1 MVRKPTG
8 QATIFEHPIAFMGAR
23 LDPGNRWVK
32 IAGLVPWD
40 IVEEKYSGR
49 FENPEV
55 GNVAKPGRMA
65 LGAMIIKEKY
75 QESDEEIVSMIQEN
89 PYLQYFIGLTEYTN
103 KAPFDASTMTW
114 FRKRL
119 STELIAEVNEY
130 ISGKRKKEDKN
141 KPNDTGNSSTG
152 GGGADNKGTLIM
164 DATCV
169 PADIRFPTDVSLL
182 NEGREKL
189 EEIIDALHDPKEGRK
204 PRTYRLQ
211 ARTKYLRFVR
221 NRKPTKKIIRQAI
234 RQQLGYV
241 KRDLSTIEEQLA
253 ATKRVL
259 TPKQLAYL
267 ETIRE
272 LYRQQKG
279 MHDSRKHKTEHR
291 IVSIHQPWV
300 RPIVRGKATAEVE
313 FGSKV
318 SLSMVDGYSF
328 IERLDW
334 EAYNEAGTLQE
345 SAEAFKQKMGHYPD
359 RILADKIYRNRD
371 NLNFCK
377 KHGIRLNGPKLGRP
391 PADKAEY
398 TRQKR
403 LERLES
409 GERNAVEGKIGESK
423 RTYGWGRVMMRL
435 RETSEVAIHV
445 TVLTMNIM
453 KRLRDIIFALFRWL
467 QNQCKIRCFCSYAMV
482 N

>member
-8 QATIFEHPIAFMGAR
+8 QATIFENAVAFTGAR
-23 LDPGNRWVK
+23 LDPENRWVK

-40 IVEEKYSGR
+40 IVEAKYNAG
-49 FENPEV
+49 FENQEV

-65 LGAMIIKEKY
+65 LGAMLIKEKY
-75 QESDEEIVSMIQEN
+75 QESDEEIVAMIQEN
-89 PYLQYFIGLTEYTN
+89 AYFQFLIGLTEYTN

-119 STELIAEVNEY
+119 SPELIAEVNDY
-130 ISGKRKKEDKN
+130 ICGRRKKEDDN
-141 KPNDTGNSSTG
+141 RPNDTGSGSSG
-152 GGGADNKGTLIM
+152 GGVENKGTMIM
-164 DATCV
+164 DATCI

-189 EEIIDALHDPKEGRK
+189 EEIIDALHDPKEGSK
-204 PRTYRLQ
+204 PRTYREQ
-211 ARTKYLRFVR
+211 ARVKYNRFVR
-221 NRKPTKKIIRQAI
+221 NRKPMKKVIRQAI

-241 KRDLSTIEEQLA
+241 RRDLNTIDELLA
-253 ATKRVL
+253 TTTKEL
-259 TPKQLAYL
+259 TDKQLAHL

-272 LYRQQKG
+272 LYRQQKD
-279 MHDSRKHKTEHR
+279 MHDNRKHKTEHR
-291 IVSIHQPWV
+291 IVSIHQLWV

-313 FGSKV
+313 FGAKV
-318 SLSMVDGYSF
+318 SLSMMDGYSF

-334 EAYNEAGTLQE
+334 EAYNEAGTLKDTVE
-345 SAEAFKQKMGHYPD
+345 SYKLKMGHYPE

-371 NLNFCK
+371 NLNYCK
-377 KHGIRLNGPKLGRP
+377 EHGIRLNGPKLGRP

-398 TRQKR
+398 ARQKR

-423 RTYGWGRVMMRL
+423 RTYGWGRIMMRL
-435 RETSEVAIHV
+435 RETSEVSIYV

-453 KRLRDIIFALFRWL
+453 KRLRDIIFALLRLL
-467 QNQCKIRCFCSYAMV
+467 QNQWKVSCFDALGMV
-482 N
+482 G

>member
-8 QATIFEHPIAFMGAR
+8 QATIFENPVTFAGAR
-23 LDPGNRWVK
+23 LEPENRWVK

-40 IVEEKYSGR
+40 MVETKYSTG

-75 QESDEEIVSMIQEN
+75 QQSDEEIVAMIQEN
-89 PYLQYFIGLTEYTN
+89 AYFQFFIGLTEYTN

-119 STELIAEVNEY
+119 SPELIAEVNEY
-130 ISGKRKKEDKN
+130 ISGRRKKEDDD
-141 KPNDTGNSSTG
+141 KPNGTGSSSS
-152 GGGADNKGTLIM
+152 GGGAENKGTLIM

-182 NEGREKL
+182 NEAREKL
-189 EEIIDALHDPKEGRK
+189 EEIIDTLHNPKDGRK
-204 PRTYRLQ
+204 PRTYREQ
-211 ARTKYLRFVR
+211 ARVKYNRFVR
-221 NRKPTKKIIRQAI
+221 NRKPTKKAIRQAI

-241 KRDLSTIEEQLA
+241 RRDLNTIDALLATTTKELTARQLA
-253 ATKRVL
+253 N
-259 TPKQLAYL
+259 L

-272 LYRQQKG
+272 LFCQQKD

-313 FGSKV
+313 FGAKV
-318 SLSMVDGYSF
+318 SLSMMDGYSF
-328 IERLDW
+328 IERLEW
-334 EAYNEAGTLQE
+334 EAYNEAGTMQE
-345 SAEAFKQKMGHYPD
+345 AAEAFKLKTGYYPE
-359 RILADKIYRNRD
+359 RILADRIYRNRN
-371 NLNFCK
+371 NLNYCK
-377 KHGIRLNGPKLGRP
+377 EHGIRLNGPKLGRP

-398 TRQKR
+398 TRQKL
-403 LERLES
+403 LERQEA
-409 GERNAVEGKIGESK
+409 GERNAVEGKIGEGK
-423 RTYGWGRVMMRL
+423 RTYGWGRLTVQL
-435 RETSEVAIHV
+435 KETSETSIYI

-453 KRLRDIIFALFRWL
+453 RRLRAILWLLFRWL
-467 QNQCKIRCFCSYAMV
+467 EKQSISRAFALACATG
-482 N
+482 

>member
-1 MVRKPTG
+1 MVRKPNG
-8 QATIFEHPIAFMGAR
+8 QVTIFESPVAFTGAR
-23 LDPGNRWVK
+23 LDPENRWVK

-40 IVEEKYSGR
+40 IVEAKYNAG
-49 FENPEV
+49 FENQEV

-75 QESDEEIVSMIQEN
+75 QESDEEIVAMIQEN
-89 PYLQYFIGLTEYTN
+89 PYFQYFIGMTECTN

-119 STELIAEVNEY
+119 SPELIVEVNDY
-130 ISGKRKKEDKN
+130 ICGRRKKEDN
-141 KPNDTGNSSTG
+141 DRHDDTGNSGSG
-152 GGGADNKGTLIM
+152 SGAENKGTLIM

-189 EEIIDALHDPKEGRK
+189 EEIIDALHDPMEGRK
-204 PRTYRLQ
+204 PRTYRVQ
-211 ARTKYLRFVR
+211 AKVKYNRFVR
-221 NRKPTKKIIRQAI
+221 NRKPAKKIIRQAI
-234 RQQLGYV
+234 RQQLGYMR
-241 KRDLSTIEEQLA
+241 RDLNTIDEILAMTKKELAVRQLD
-253 ATKRVL
+253 
-259 TPKQLAYL
+259 YL

-279 MHDSRKHKTEHR
+279 MYDNRKHKTEHR

-300 RPIVRGKATAEVE
+300 RPIVRGKATADVE

-334 EAYNEAGTLQE
+334 EAYNEARTLQE
-345 SAEAFKQKMGHYPD
+345 AVEAFKRKMGHYPE

-371 NLNFCK
+371 NLNYCK
-377 KHGIRLNGPKLGRP
+377 EHGIRLNGPMLGRP
-391 PADKAEY
+391 PSNKAEY
-398 TRQKR
+398 ARQKR
-403 LERLES
+403 LERLEA

-435 RETSEVAIHV
+435 RETSEVAIYV
-445 TVLTMNIM
+445 TILTMNIM

-467 QNQCKIRCFCSYAMV
+467 QKHWKIRDFTAV
-482 N
+482 GAVG